1 MKSLKSLFASKTPA
15 EKDMPPEVAVA
26 ALLVEAASADGLY
39 VNIES
44 DMIAEI
50 LLESF
55 AFDAARADAVLAEA
69 EGLAEEAVGSHQFT
83 RHAKKLAL
91 ADRVRVIEAMYRVI
105 LSDGERSPEEDSYVR
120 HVAGLLHVDDV
131 SRAQARQRA
140 EARVERFFKPD

>member
-1 MKSLKSLFASKTPA
+1 MMKSLKKLFTARTPA
-15 EKDMPPEVAVA
+15 ELPMPAEVAVG
-26 ALLVEAASADGLY
+26 ALLVEAALVDGVY

-55 AFDAARADAVLAEA
+55 EFDAARADAVLAEA
-69 EGLAEEAVGSHQFT
+69 ETLAEEAVGSHQFT

-91 ADRVRVIEAMYRVI
+91 TNRIKVVEAIYRVI
-105 LSDGERSPEEDSYVR
+105 LSDGERSDVEEAYVR

-140 EARVERFFKPD
+140 EARISSGA

>member
-1 MKSLKSLFASKTPA
+1 MMKSLKKLFTPKTPA
-15 EKDMPPEVAVA
+15 ELPMPAEVAVG
-26 ALLVEAASADGLY
+26 ALLVEASLVDGVY

-55 AFDAARADAVLAEA
+55 EFDAARADAVLAEA
-69 EGLAEEAVGSHQFT
+69 ETLAEEAVGSHQFT

-91 ADRVRVIEAMYRVI
+91 TNRIKVVEAIYRVI
-105 LSDGERSPEEDSYVR
+105 LSDGERADVEEEAYVR

-140 EARVERFFKPD
+140 EARISSRA

>member
-1 MKSLKSLFASKTPA
+1 MMRSLKKLFTPKIPA
-15 EKDMPPEVAVA
+15 ELPMPAEVAVG
-26 ALLVEAASADGLY
+26 ALLVEAALVDGVY

-55 AFDAARADAVLAEA
+55 DFDAEKADAVLAQA
-69 EGLAEEAVGSHQFT
+69 ETLAEQAVGSHQFT

-91 ADRVRVIEAMYRVI
+91 ADRLKVVEAIYRVI
-105 LSDGERSPEEDSYVR
+105 LSDGERSQVEEAYVR
-120 HVAGLLHVDDV
+120 HVAGLLHIDDV

-140 EARVERFFKPD
+140 ELRISGRA

>member
-1 MKSLKSLFASKTPA
+1 MMKSLKNLFTPKTPA
-15 EKDMPPEVAVA
+15 ELPMPAEVAVG
-26 ALLVEAASADGLY
+26 ALLVEAALVDGVY

-55 AFDAARADAVLAEA
+55 EFDAARADAVLAEA
-69 EGLAEEAVGSHQFT
+69 ETLAEEAVGSHQFT
-83 RHAKKLAL
+83 KHAKRLAL
-91 ADRVRVIEAMYRVI
+91 TNRIKVVGAIYRVI
-105 LSDGERSPEEDSYVR
+105 LSDGERSDVEEAYVR

-140 EARVERFFKPD
+140 EARISNGA